1 MSMSLKAA
9 RINAGL
15 TQEEVHKKTGFA
27 TSTIVSWESNR
38 TFPKT
43 QQFIQLCNLY
53 GGTMSDIFVP
63 ETLSKN

>member
-43 QQFIQLCNLY
+43 QQFIQLAIC
-53 GGTMSDIFVP
+53 MAAP
-63 ETLSKN
+63 